1 VVAKAYHI
9 NSNLYHYAGNNPVKY
24 TDPTGEFAVAIPL
37 IPIAIEGIKDAAV
50 IVGTALSVLILGNL
64 ATDIINDEQQGE
76 PENQKAEDAKEQL
89 ESNAQSVTPNPIPP
103 DEDPNDNK
111 KNNKNSKSNEKPAP
125 EKTAKNMAK
134 QIERDLGKDARR
146 EFHDAKQGGDRT
158 LRQLKED
165 ASQLYREYGKEVPRW
180 MSDEF

>member
-1 VVAKAYHI
+1 MRYV
-9 NSNLYHYAGNNPVKY
+9 
-24 TDPTGEFAVAIPL
+24 DPDGRVAIL
-37 IPIAIEGIKDAAV
+37 IPLLPAVGSIILKGAAITGAIIGGIVVGEAIKDG
-50 IVGTALSVLILGNL
+50 IEN
-64 ATDIINDEQQGE
+64 
-76 PENQKAEDAKEQL
+76 ENQESSSVQQAEKSKQSI
-89 ESNAQSVTPNPIPP
+89 ESNAQSVTPNLEPLPP
-103 DEDPNDNK
+103 REEPNDNK

>member
-1 VVAKAYHI
+1 MRYVDLDGK
-9 NSNLYHYAGNNPVKY
+9 
-24 TDPTGEFAVAIPL
+24 VAIL
-37 IPIAIEGIKDAAV
+37 IPLLPAVGSIILKGAAITGAIIGGIVVGEAIKDG
-50 IVGTALSVLILGNL
+50 IEN
-64 ATDIINDEQQGE
+64 
-76 PENQKAEDAKEQL
+76 ENQESSSVQQAEKSKQSI
-89 ESNAQSVTPNPIPP
+89 ESNAQSVTPNLEPLPP
-103 DEDPNDNK
+103 SEEPNDNK

-165 ASQLYREYGKEVPRW
+165 ASQLYREYAKEVPRW

>member
-1 VVAKAYHI
+1 MRYV
-9 NSNLYHYAGNNPVKY
+9 
-24 TDPTGEFAVAIPL
+24 DPDGRVAIL
-37 IPIAIEGIKDAAV
+37 IPLLPAVGSIILKGAAITGAIIGGIVVGEAIKDG
-50 IVGTALSVLILGNL
+50 IEN
-64 ATDIINDEQQGE
+64 
-76 PENQKAEDAKEQL
+76 ENQESSSVQQAEKSKQSI
-89 ESNAQSVTPNPIPP
+89 ESNAQSVTPNLEPLPP
-103 DEDPNDNK
+103 SEEPNDNK

>member
-1 VVAKAYHI
+1 MRYV
-9 NSNLYHYAGNNPVKY
+9 
-24 TDPTGEFAVAIPL
+24 DPDGKVAIL
-37 IPIAIEGIKDAAV
+37 IPLLPAVGSIILKGAAITGAIIGGIVVGEAIKDG
-50 IVGTALSVLILGNL
+50 IEN
-64 ATDIINDEQQGE
+64 
-76 PENQKAEDAKEQL
+76 ENQESSSVQQAEKSKQSI
-89 ESNAQSVTPNPIPP
+89 ESNAQSVTPNLEPLPP
-103 DEDPNDNK
+103 SEEPNDNK